1 MLKQSHAQRK
11 RVAQATDPYALA
23 TEEWRRGRL
32 RRAFRLF
39 LSAAEDGNRLAFE
52 TVGSFYDD
60 GVGTKVDKDAALH
73 WYRRAYRHGSFVA
86 PNNIGVIYRDRKDLK
101 RALTWFRRAVEH
113 KDANANLNIAKIYLK
128 DKRSIDKAIH
138 HLEAV
143 GKAKADDATES
154 AKEEA
159 RLLLRQISV
168 RRKLRSTGSRVKS
181 TRDK

>member
-1 MLKQSHAQRK
+1 MLKPSHAQGE
-11 RVAQATDPYALA
+11 RVAQATDPYARA

-39 LSAAEDGNRLAFE
+39 LSAAENGNRLAFE
-52 TVGSFYDD
+52 TVGYFYDD

-101 RALTWFRRAVEH
+101 RALAWFRRAVEH
-113 KDANANLNIAKIYLK
+113 RDANANLNIAKIYLK

-143 GKAKADDATES
+143 GKATANDATGS

-159 RLLLRQISV
+159 KLLLKRIGV
-168 RRKLRSTGSRVKS
+168 KPKPRSTRSRSRS
-181 TRDK
+181 TR